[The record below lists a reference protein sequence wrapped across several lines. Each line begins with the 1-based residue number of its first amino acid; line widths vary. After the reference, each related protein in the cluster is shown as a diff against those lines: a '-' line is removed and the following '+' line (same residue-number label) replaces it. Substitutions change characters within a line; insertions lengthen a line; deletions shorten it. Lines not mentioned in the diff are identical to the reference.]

1 MYSSFI
7 IARLNIVV
15 NSFAMYS
22 DRSRARCMCAPT
34 YALFSQA
41 RGNTKILTVWL
52 AEVLYA
58 CEKHDVAAG
67 CSGYQT
73 VNG

>member
-1 MYSSFI
+1 
-7 IARLNIVV
+7 
-15 NSFAMYS
+15 MYS
-22 DRSRARCMCAPT
+22 DRSRARCICAPT
-34 YALFSQA
+34 YALFRQA
-41 RGNTKILTVWL
+41 RLNTKALTVWL

-67 CSGYQT
+67 CGGYRT